1 MKTYRYTLQP
11 YKGSN
16 TRYTCPQCGRKG
28 VFVRYIDTL
37 TGEHLAD
44 DTGRC
49 NREQQCGYHK
59 PPSSEIK
66 NQKEKSKIIL
76 SNPKKQ
82 ILHPTPSSNH
92 QIITSSNQ
100 LTTIYEQ
107 SLCCYNT
114 NALALYIWRTYGW
127 AAMERVFDAYRIG
140 THGNSTVF
148 WQIDTADNIRAGKVM
163 AYHADTGKR
172 IKNETNAIQWMHSIH
187 KLQDYTLHQCLFGE
201 HLLPHS
207 TLPVA
212 IAESEKTAI
221 VASIHAPQYLWL
233 ATGGIHNLSVAK
245 LNVLK
250 GRRIVL
256 FPDAGAYTRWNSIA
270 TQVSQCTV
278 STVLQHI
285 SDGSDIADYL

>member
-11 YKGSN
+11 YKGRES
-16 TRYTCPQCGRKG
+16 RYTCPQCGRKG
-28 VFVRYIDTL
+28 VFVRYIDTT
-37 TGEHLAD
+37 TGQHLAE

-59 PPSSEIK
+59 PPQSGNTNTEYR
-66 NQKEKSKIIL
+66 
-76 SNPKKQ
+76 NPKRQ
-82 ILHPTPSSNH
+82 ILHPTP
-92 QIITSSNQ
+92 SSNQ

-148 WQIDTADNIRAGKVM
+148 WQIDTSNNIRAGKVM
-163 AYHADTGKR
+163 AYNADTGKR
-172 IKNETNAIQWMHSIH
+172 LKGETNSIQWMHSIH
-187 KLQDYTLHQCLFGE
+187 QLQGYTLHQCLFGE

-221 VASIHAPQYLWL
+221 VASIHMPQYLWL
-233 ATGGIHNLSVAK
+233 ATGGIHNLSAAK

-270 TQVSQCTV
+270 TQVRQCTV